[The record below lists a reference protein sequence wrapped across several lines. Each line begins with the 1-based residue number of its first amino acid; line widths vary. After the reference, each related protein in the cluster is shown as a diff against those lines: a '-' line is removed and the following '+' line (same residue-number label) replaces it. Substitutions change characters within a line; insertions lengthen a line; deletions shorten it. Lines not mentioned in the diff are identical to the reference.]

1 VPRAGPSSFFAY
13 GGDFG
18 DELHDAQF
26 CANGL
31 LFPDRTPHLP
41 RGRSSTYSL
50 RSARGERSSCRP
62 SSRRQTH
69 APPAHAGVA
78 TVVVTNPF
86 DFITQLQLACSM
98 QVGGIE
104 IASAEVRNFDELEK
118 LKPRRAVE
126 LLFELEPTAQSAPL
140 SADAFLNVHVTLAT
154 PTRWAAEGHEVARA
168 QFLFPPL
175 SVLPPPPPKTK
186 AQESRS
192 ESSTIISRA
201 SLASSW
207 AGDTDVT
214 AATNARMK
222 PTPEP
227 LKCRGEGFW
236 ICGFR
241 DSEEYTGSLKSVC
254 IDGTVVL
261 EEGPELLLWRAPTDN
276 DQGCAFSAITRPVK
290 DSISQMPSAMN
301 LGTRLLRQLPS
312 SMTGAVQALAAFGIV
327 PSELISFASWADP
340 PMAR

>member
-1 VPRAGPSSFFAY
+1 
-13 GGDFG
+13 
-18 DELHDAQF
+18 
-26 CANGL
+26 
-31 LFPDRTPHLP
+31 
-41 RGRSSTYSL
+41 
-50 RSARGERSSCRP
+50 
-62 SSRRQTH
+62 
-69 APPAHAGVA
+69 
-78 TVVVTNPF
+78 
-86 DFITQLQLACSM
+86 M

-104 IASAEVRNFDELEK
+104 IASAEVRNFDEIEK
-118 LKPRRAVE
+118 LKPRRSIE

-154 PTRWAAEGHEVARA
+154 PTSWAAEGHEVARA

-301 LGTRLLRQLPS
+301 LGIRLLRQLPS